1 MKQVIDID
9 DNLLDFL
16 KVHTAY
22 QCRVIPNQN
31 KFTFISK
38 KSGFPEVWTLDENM
52 RSVRYGHYHDRVL
65 DVYHSPSG
73 TRSVISIDK
82 DGDEKQQFYLQEG
95 STSNIK
101 KLVYSPE
108 HFHKFGGWSPD
119 SKHISFSSNK
129 RHPGYFDVFIQEV
142 ETKEIKKVFQYDGI
156 CEPVS
161 WLPDGE
167 GIVISVNE
175 TNIENKLFIFDLKSE
190 EITQIG
196 KEDVL
201 ATYSTIQLTKDK
213 RDGYILTNMEEEMI
227 YLGRFSLH
235 EPTNIK
241 KIFSIDN
248 CDLEEIQLST
258 DEKCVAFTINKDGYS
273 QLAVYDIDSEQSI
286 YVDNVPR
293 GVINSLAW
301 LNSDQLIFSLKTPTI
316 PGDIWCYTLSTG
328 NIERMTS
335 ISPQKGLENLLI
347 EPKLYTFE
355 SFDGTKIPYFLY
367 DNQIGKNKPAVV
379 YVHGGPESQS
389 RPTYNPVIQYLA
401 YQGFSVATPN
411 VRGSKGYGQTYLKMD
426 DGRKRMDAV
435 KDLVWLV
442 KDLSISHGINKYKVG
457 VMGES
462 YGGFMTLAAL
472 AHFPNMWCAGVDM
485 VGISHFKTFLKNAG
499 SWRRRLRES
508 EYGYLDYDSDFFEE
522 IAPLNHAKE
531 IKAPLLVFHGRNDTR
546 VPVSESEQLVD
557 DMLANGQKVKLT
569 IFPNEGHQTEKVENS
584 INMHRD
590 TITFFRNYLL
600 D

>member
-1 MKQVIDID
+1 MKQVTDT
-9 DNLLDFL
+9 NSKLFDFL

-22 QCRVIPNQN
+22 QSRVIPNQN

-52 RSVRYGHYHDRVL
+52 KPIRYGNYHDRVL
-65 DVYHSPSG
+65 DVYHAPNG
-73 TRSVISIDK
+73 NKTVIGIDK

-95 STSNIK
+95 ANKNID

-119 SKHISFSSNK
+119 GKQISFSSN
-129 RHPGYFDVFIQEV
+129 RRNPGYFDVFIQDV
-142 ETKEIKKVFQYDGI
+142 VTKEMKIVFKFDGI
-156 CEPVS
+156 CEPVC

-167 GIVISVNE
+167 NILISINK
-175 TNIENKLFIFDLKSE
+175 TNIENQLVILNLKSE

-196 KEDVL
+196 KEDVM
-201 ATYSTIQLTKDK
+201 ATYSTIQFTKDNK
-213 RDGYILTNMEEEMI
+213 GGYILTNMEEEMI
-227 YLGRFSLH
+227 YLGWFSLD
-235 EPTNIK
+235 EPSEIK
-241 KIFSIDN
+241 KIFSIYN
-248 CDLEEIQLST
+248 CDLEELQLST
-258 DEKCVAFTINKDGYS
+258 DEKCIAFTINKDGYS
-273 QLAVYDIDSEQSI
+273 QLVIHDIESKQSVHVEKI
-286 YVDNVPR
+286 PR

-301 LNSDQLIFSLKTPTI
+301 LNRDQLIFSLKTATI
-316 PGDIWCYTLSTG
+316 PGDIWCYNLSTKHV
-328 NIERMTS
+328 ERMTE
-335 ISPQKGLENLLI
+335 ISLQEELEKLLI
-347 EPKLYTFE
+347 EPELYTFE

-367 DNQIGKNKPAVV
+367 GNQEGNNKPAVV

-389 RPTYNPVIQYLA
+389 RPIYNPVIQYLA

-426 DGRKRMDAV
+426 DGRKRMKAV

-442 KDLSISHGINKYKVG
+442 KDLTISHGINKHKVG

-472 AHFPNMWCAGVDM
+472 SHFPNMWCCGVEM

-499 SWRRRLRES
+499 AWRRRLRES
-508 EYGYLDYDSDFFEE
+508 EYGYLDDDSDFFED
-522 IAPLNHAKE
+522 IAPLNHAQE
-531 IKAPLLVFHGRNDTR
+531 IKAPLLIFHGRNDTR
-546 VPVSESEQLVD
+546 VPVSESEQIVD
-557 DMLANGQKVKLT
+557 DMLANGQKVELT
-569 IFPNEGHQTEKVENS
+569 IFPNEGHQTEKTENS

-590 TITFFRNYLL
+590 TITFFQNHLIE
-600 D
+600 